1 MELLK
6 QHVCVL
12 SGRECQGCCI
22 CQDPLDRCPYRE
34 DEIQEN
40 IKELST
46 ELSQVDTKD
55 LIRDIETAIEKGGEL
70 DDHLHE

>member
-6 QHVCVL
+6 PHECVWT
-12 SGRECQGCCI
+12 GREGQGCC

>member
-6 QHVCVL
+6 QHVCAL
-12 SGRECQGCCI
+12 SGRECRGCC

-55 LIRDIETAIEKGGEL
+55 LIRDIETAIEKGGKP
-70 DDHLHE
+70 DDRLHE